1 MIAALAILL
10 VCGVLDRLRGGWP
23 AGRPKWMAHAATS
36 IALVGM
42 ASLGTHDLGVLIG
55 AALGGELAWRHD
67 NGWRGAWVS
76 GDRPL
81 GWRVWRA
88 ARWGLIWCTP
98 LLILGW
104 WAPALLWYALAAPL
118 GAVTAISLAMRMPPT
133 SRLDLRHPWTWSELL
148 ELPVIGLVYLLL
160 GWIA

>member
-55 AALGGELAWRHD
+55 AAGRYGNTLKVRPPLCLTEAEADLFADALADSLEELA
-67 NGWRGAWVS
+67 
-76 GDRPL
+76 
-81 GWRVWRA
+81 A
-88 ARWGLIWCTP
+88 A
-98 LLILGW
+98 
-104 WAPALLWYALAAPL
+104 
-118 GAVTAISLAMRMPPT
+118 
-133 SRLDLRHPWTWSELL
+133 
-148 ELPVIGLVYLLL
+148 
-160 GWIA
+160 